1 MGHPILSLNQSKR
14 LAVSLF
20 MLFCFSMFS
29 AWQMGFI
36 YFMGPSL
43 TLNGRTPLPI
53 SMDNVTLIIVT
64 GYVLAIIY
72 MIVLPH
78 FVVWAER
85 LTTIAS
91 LITILAMFMPLP
103 DGVLKMVVYA
113 HIFFC
118 CFMIGFE
125 SFIMIN
131 FFSEESTIKHLTVAY
146 AAALFI
152 IAVVQNDFVPISF
165 PVFRWVVVAML
176 IMLLTFSF
184 YLPSGAEACPRY
196 VKKTDGIV
204 MPKNLFSGLLLL
216 AVVSCLMT
224 LCGAAAAGDV
234 KHGVSIAYF
243 ADAVASLAIFWFY
256 KKNGANPLRIISV
269 FMSLSAIGFLAL
281 YASEFVPALTYPAC
295 VLIGLG
301 FAPCQFLPLYG
312 LTMMKTY
319 PSRFI
324 VPVLMTI
331 AVVTVVIQSALVEAF
346 RSNAAMLY
354 LVYMAITVLLLIIYM
369 NLEPYIVHT
378 LARRFPAKS
387 AAEEIDFAQDNAE
400 DAIAAEK
407 AVLDDSSKEEN
418 ILDSLTKREKEVL
431 ELIGCGYTNSDIA
444 KILFISEHTVND
456 YTKKIYRK
464 LDVHSRHAAA
474 RIINRYGS
482 VL

>member
-1 MGHPILSLNQSKR
+1 
-14 LAVSLF
+14 
-20 MLFCFSMFS
+20 
-29 AWQMGFI
+29 
-36 YFMGPSL
+36 
-43 TLNGRTPLPI
+43 
-53 SMDNVTLIIVT
+53 
-64 GYVLAIIY
+64 
-72 MIVLPH
+72 
-78 FVVWAER
+78 
-85 LTTIAS
+85 
-91 LITILAMFMPLP
+91 
-103 DGVLKMVVYA
+103 
-113 HIFFC
+113 
-118 CFMIGFE
+118 
-125 SFIMIN
+125 
-131 FFSEESTIKHLTVAY
+131 
-146 AAALFI
+146 
-152 IAVVQNDFVPISF
+152 
-165 PVFRWVVVAML
+165 
-176 IMLLTFSF
+176 
-184 YLPSGAEACPRY
+184 
-196 VKKTDGIV
+196 
-204 MPKNLFSGLLLL
+204 
-216 AVVSCLMT
+216 
-224 LCGAAAAGDV
+224 
-234 KHGVSIAYF
+234 
-243 ADAVASLAIFWFY
+243 
-256 KKNGANPLRIISV
+256 
-269 FMSLSAIGFLAL
+269 
-281 YASEFVPALTYPAC
+281 
-295 VLIGLG
+295 
-301 FAPCQFLPLYG
+301 
-312 LTMMKTY
+312 MMKTY

-400 DAIAAEK
+400 DAITAEK